1 MVGIYKITNP
11 KNKIYVGQTI
21 DWDRRKQDY
30 KYLNC
35 SNQNKLYNSLL
46 KYGWSNHVFEL
57 IEECSLGELNNRERY
72 WQDYYNVLEEGLN
85 LKLTQFGDKSGIISI
100 ETKNK
105 IALSMKDKN
114 TWSKGGYH
122 KKSVLQYDLEG
133 NFIKDYP
140 SVEEAKK
147 TYNVDIA
154 SCCRGESKTSAGFI
168 WFYEE
173 KFNNDLLIEKIKKAT
188 TNGNKNKKK
197 SQIHSSNI
205 KKAVTKTNKNKRKPV
220 MQYDLEGNF
229 IKEWEYIRQAS
240 NYLNISPS
248 GISNNLLG
256 RYKHAGNYIWKYKN
270 N

>member
-1 MVGIYKITNP
+1 M
-11 KNKIYVGQTI
+11 KN
-21 DWDRRKQDY
+21 
-30 KYLNC
+30 
-35 SNQNKLYNSLL
+35 
-46 KYGWSNHVFEL
+46 
-57 IEECSLGELNNRERY
+57 
-72 WQDYYNVLEEGLN
+72 
-85 LKLTQFGDKSGIISI
+85 
-100 ETKNK
+100 
-105 IALSMKDKN
+105 KN

-122 KKSVLQYDLEG
+122 KKSILQYDLEG
-133 NFIKDYP
+133 NFIKKYT

-147 TYNVDIA
+147 IYNTEIA
-154 SCCRGESKTSAGFI
+154 GCCRGENKTAAGFI
-168 WFYEE
+168 WFYEIE
-173 KFNNDLLIEKIKKAT
+173 FSNDLLIEKIKKANT
-188 TNGNKNKKK
+188 HGNKNKKK
-197 SQIHSSNI
+197 SPIHSSNI